1 MKKNQSLTNL
11 TTPIL
16 SLRGG
21 GMSPLNSKKI
31 EGYDRIKTYDE
42 FPKKI

>member
-11 TTPIL
+11 TAPIL
-16 SLRGG
+16 SVRGEV
-21 GMSPLNSKKI
+21 SQLNAKKI
-31 EGYDRIKTYDE
+31 EGFDKIKTYDE